1 MVVRGTTDGECLV
14 AVGRE
19 RVARV
24 GGDVDHALVA
34 EGRHGRSVP
43 IKRTFYFLV
52 RREIVVISR
61 RAHHVQRV
69 LHLRDHLAPQLD
81 GTAGVHGGDV
91 ADDVVL
97 RGLDCRF
104 RRIGVVMVRFDV
116 LSCGALD
123 FQEVL
128 DSAGAFIV
136 QDVEFGLVADR
147 LEFCV
152 DAGEGLDH
160 AGVFSG
166 FHGAE

>member
-1 MVVRGTTDGECLV
+1 MRVADPVSSGRGDVKLEELMVVPCTTDGECFV

-24 GGDVDHALVA
+24 GGDVDHALGA
-34 EGRHGRSVP
+34 
-43 IKRTFYFLV
+43 
-52 RREIVVISR
+52 
-61 RAHHVQRV
+61 
-69 LHLRDHLAPQLD
+69 
-81 GTAGVHGGDV
+81 
-91 ADDVVL
+91 
-97 RGLDCRF
+97 
-104 RRIGVVMVRFDV
+104 MVRFGV

-136 QDVEFGLVADR
+136 QDVEFGLVVDC
-147 LEFCV
+147 LEFRV